1 MELTNVCNLKCD
13 FCPITHQTRKRTFME
28 TELAKDIISEIA
40 EHHLSDYISFHI
52 MGEPLLHKDVLELCH
67 FAKEQ
72 GLSAVLFTNGV
83 LLNEELNTKLLATG
97 LDRLEVS
104 FRTPNE
110 LAFIQ
115 KSSSSSLTFEA
126 YKDKVKGLISSKL
139 ESDSHTEIRIHF
151 FKKSKFFD
159 SFCPVDT
166 RYLTNSQENL
176 SIMNEF
182 QMHCLTMAK
191 RLGKDISKYQAVS
204 LSPSRD
210 AVEIFD
216 RISLCCERLNSFYLN
231 ESSRYSSYSKA
242 FFGSC
247 DTFRNQSDF
256 GILANGD
263 VTTCCLDYNGENAI
277 DNVRNKKLIDIL
289 EMDQVKSIIKHFN
302 HYHPPTDLCRRC
314 LGSPNVLFS
323 FGKQAY
329 SIFQSLAKNIK
340 KGRD

>member
-1 MELTNVCNLKCD
+1 MELTNVCNFECD
-13 FCPITHQTRKRTFME
+13 FCPSAHQTRKRVFME

-67 FAKEQ
+67 FAEEQ
-72 GLSAVLFTNGV
+72 GLSAVLFTNGA

-97 LDRLEVS
+97 LARLEVS
-104 FRTPNE
+104 FRSPNE

-115 KSSSSSLTFEA
+115 KSPPSSLTFEA

-139 ESDSHTEIRIHF
+139 DSDSYTEIRIHF
-151 FKKSKFFD
+151 FKKSKLFD

-166 RYLTNSQENL
+166 RHLTNRQDNL

-182 QMHCLTMAK
+182 QTHCLTMAK

-210 AVEIFD
+210 AAEIFD
-216 RISLCCERLNSFYLN
+216 RIYLCCQRLIYFYLT
-231 ESSRYSSYSKA
+231 ECSRYSSYSKA

-263 VTTCCLDYNGENAI
+263 VTTCCLDYNGENVI
-277 DNVRNKKLIDIL
+277 DNVRNKKLVDIL
-289 EMDQVKSIIKHFN
+289 ETDQVKSIIKHFN
-302 HYHPPTDLCRRC
+302 RYHPPTDLCRRC
-314 LGSPNVLFS
+314 LGNPNVFFS
-323 FGKQAY
+323 LSKQAY
-329 SIFQSLAKNIK
+329 SIFQGFAKSIE